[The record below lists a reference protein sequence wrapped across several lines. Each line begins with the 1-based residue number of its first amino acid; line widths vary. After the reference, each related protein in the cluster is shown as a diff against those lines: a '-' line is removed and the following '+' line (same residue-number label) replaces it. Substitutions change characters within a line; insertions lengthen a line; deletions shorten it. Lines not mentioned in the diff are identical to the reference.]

1 MTVTLLI
8 HDSLDCCDGGAITV
22 SKADTADSLKDD
34 NDAFT
39 SLIDEVKS
47 EFIGTYVPT
56 ADRHQGA
63 VVYKKMVTDED
74 GTLLW
79 LHRDMDILSFTAS
92 NATISLSMTDIKNDE
107 FLQKLLQTKTKS
119 ITDGNANGDNTWVIV
134 YDKPNPG
141 PHIASTFGSTS
152 EANCPVNQTIKHQQK
167 TPFGLKIP
175 LEYLSIKCT

>member
-63 VVYKKMVTDED
+63 VVYKKKVTDED

-79 LHRDMDILSFTAS
+79 LYKNMDMASVTAS
-92 NATISLSMTDIKNDE
+92 NVPGIGIDIT
-107 FLQKLLQTKTKS
+107 L
-119 ITDGNANGDNTWVIV
+119 TWVIA

-141 PHIASTFGSTS
+141 TLTFLSTS
-152 EANCPVNQTIKHQQK
+152 AANCPVNQTIMRK
-167 TPFGLKIP
+167 TPIGPKIP